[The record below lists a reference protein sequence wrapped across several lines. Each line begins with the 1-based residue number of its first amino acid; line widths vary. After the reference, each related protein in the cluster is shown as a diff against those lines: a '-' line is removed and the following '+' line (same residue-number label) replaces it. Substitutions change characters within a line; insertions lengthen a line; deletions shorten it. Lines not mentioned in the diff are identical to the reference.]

1 MNKRE
6 YCESRES
13 IAYYSGLN
21 GLEIKG
27 IEHSIDD
34 YVYCV
39 SGAWGG
45 GIVSDM
51 RINADSVENALE
63 IYRER
68 VEEKHFINISKNA
81 IKNKSE
87 MFADLSD
94 GSVKQV
100 GYVITGKTEF
110 DRGDYSGYS
119 TQYIDLWVTILTV
132 VDTVF

>member
-1 MNKRE
+1 MKEYNNKKW
-6 YCESRES
+6 Y
-13 IAYYSGLN
+13 
-21 GLEIKG
+21 
-27 IEHSIDD
+27 ID
-34 YVYCV
+34 
-39 SGAWGG
+39 G

-68 VEEKHFINISKNA
+68 VKEKHYITISKNA

-94 GSVKQV
+94 GSIKQV

>member
-1 MNKRE
+1 MNYIFKTTATMKE
-6 YCESRES
+6 Y
-13 IAYYSGLN
+13 N
-21 GLEIKG
+21 NKKWW
-27 IEHSIDD
+27 IDGD
-34 YVYCV
+34 
-39 SGAWGG
+39 
-45 GIVSDM
+45 IISDM

-68 VEEKHFINISKNA
+68 VEKKHYISISRNA

-110 DRGDYSGYS
+110 DKGNYTGYS

-132 VDTVF
+132 IDTVF

>member
-1 MNKRE
+1 MNYIFKTTATMKE
-6 YCESRES
+6 YNNKKW
-13 IAYYSGLN
+13 Y
-21 GLEIKG
+21 
-27 IEHSIDD
+27 ID
-34 YVYCV
+34 
-39 SGAWGG
+39 G

-51 RINADSVENALE
+51 RIDADSVENALK

-68 VEEKHFINISKNA
+68 VEEKHCIIISKNA

-87 MFADLSD
+87 MFVDLLD
-94 GSVKQV
+94 GGTKQV

-110 DRGDYSGYS
+110 DRGDYTGYS

>member
-1 MNKRE
+1 MNYIFKTTATMKE
-6 YCESRES
+6 YNNKKW
-13 IAYYSGLN
+13 Y
-21 GLEIKG
+21 
-27 IEHSIDD
+27 ID
-34 YVYCV
+34 
-39 SGAWGG
+39 G

-63 IYRER
+63 IYREL
-68 VEEKHFINISKNA
+68 VEEKHYITISKNA

-87 MFADLSD
+87 MFVDLSD

-110 DRGDYSGYS
+110 DRGDYTGYS

>member
-1 MNKRE
+1 MNYIFKTTATMKE
-6 YCESRES
+6 YNNKKW
-13 IAYYSGLN
+13 Y
-21 GLEIKG
+21 
-27 IEHSIDD
+27 ID
-34 YVYCV
+34 
-39 SGAWGG
+39 G

-68 VEEKHFINISKNA
+68 VGEKRFINISKNA

-87 MFADLSD
+87 MFADLLD

-119 TQYIDLWVTILTV
+119 TQYINLWVTILTV

>member
-1 MNKRE
+1 MNYIFKTTATMKE
-6 YCESRES
+6 YNNKKW
-13 IAYYSGLN
+13 Y
-21 GLEIKG
+21 
-27 IEHSIDD
+27 ID
-34 YVYCV
+34 
-39 SGAWGG
+39 G

-63 IYRER
+63 IYREQ
-68 VEEKHFINISKNA
+68 VEEKHYITISKNA

-110 DRGDYSGYS
+110 DKGDYTGYS
-119 TQYIDLWVTILTV
+119 TQYINLWITILTV

>member
-1 MNKRE
+1 MNYIFKTTATMKE
-6 YCESRES
+6 YNNKKW
-13 IAYYSGLN
+13 Y
-21 GLEIKG
+21 
-27 IEHSIDD
+27 ID
-34 YVYCV
+34 
-39 SGAWGG
+39 G

-51 RINADSVENALE
+51 RINTDSVENALE

-68 VEEKHFINISKNA
+68 VKEKHGITISKNA

-87 MFADLSD
+87 MFADLSN

-119 TQYIDLWVTILTV
+119 TQYIDLWITILTV

>member
-1 MNKRE
+1 MNYIFKTTATMKE
-6 YCESRES
+6 YNNKKW
-13 IAYYSGLN
+13 Y
-21 GLEIKG
+21 
-27 IEHSIDD
+27 ID
-34 YVYCV
+34 
-39 SGAWGG
+39 G
-45 GIVSDM
+45 GIISDM

-63 IYRER
+63 IYREQ
-68 VEEKHFINISKNA
+68 VEEKHYINISKNA

>member
-1 MNKRE
+1 MNYIFKTTATMKE
-6 YCESRES
+6 YNNKKW
-13 IAYYSGLN
+13 Y
-21 GLEIKG
+21 
-27 IEHSIDD
+27 ID
-34 YVYCV
+34 
-39 SGAWGG
+39 G

-51 RINADSVENALE
+51 RIDADSVENALE

-68 VEEKHFINISKNA
+68 VKEKYFINISKNA

-132 VDTVF
+132 VNTVF

>member
-1 MNKRE
+1 MNYIFKTTATMKE
-6 YCESRES
+6 YNNKKW
-13 IAYYSGLN
+13 Y
-21 GLEIKG
+21 
-27 IEHSIDD
+27 ID
-34 YVYCV
+34 
-39 SGAWGG
+39 G

-68 VEEKHFINISKNA
+68 VKEKHYITISKNA

-87 MFADLSD
+87 MFVDLSD

-119 TQYIDLWVTILTV
+119 TQYIDLWITILTV

>member
-1 MNKRE
+1 MNYIFKTTATMKE
-6 YCESRES
+6 YNNKKW
-13 IAYYSGLN
+13 Y
-21 GLEIKG
+21 
-27 IEHSIDD
+27 ID
-34 YVYCV
+34 
-39 SGAWGG
+39 G

-63 IYRER
+63 IYREQ
-68 VEEKHFINISKNA
+68 VEEKHYINISKNA
-81 IKNKSE
+81 IKNRSE